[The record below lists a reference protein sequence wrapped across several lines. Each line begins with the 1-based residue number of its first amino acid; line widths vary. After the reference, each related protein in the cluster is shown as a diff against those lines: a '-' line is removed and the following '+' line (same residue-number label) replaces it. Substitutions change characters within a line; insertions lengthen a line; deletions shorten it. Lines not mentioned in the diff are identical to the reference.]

1 MVTKVG
7 AKTFIGKDIIHVAVF
22 KKKDTRTIYNMIYRD
37 GARGASYVK
46 RFSVTSITRDKAYE
60 LTKGTKSTKVIYFTA
75 NPNGEAELVTVLLRQ
90 TGSIKKLKFDLDF
103 SDMIVK
109 GRGSRGNIVTKYSVK
124 RIELKEKGL
133 STLKPR
139 KIWFDETVQRLNVD
153 QRGELLGDFTSED
166 RLLIIDQNGI
176 VKTVVPE
183 ITLHFNDAMIVLEKW
198 DPKKPISVI
207 YWEGEKELFYVKRFL
222 IENPDKEEKVI
233 SDHSKSYL
241 ETVFTDYRPVVELVF
256 AKKRGK
262 ERQENTELKLED
274 FISIKGITA
283 LGNQLTKYKLIEI
296 NPKEPLHYEP
306 AEETPLEELEVIE
319 EINVTVSDKKDQDT
333 SISKE
338 DSSGDVPKDNPIDP
352 EIDDEGQ
359 TLLF

>member
-1 MVTKVG
+1 
-7 AKTFIGKDIIHVAVF
+7 
-22 KKKDTRTIYNMIYRD
+22 
-37 GARGASYVK
+37 
-46 RFSVTSITRDKAYE
+46 
-60 LTKGTKSTKVIYFTA
+60 
-75 NPNGEAELVTVLLRQ
+75 
-90 TGSIKKLKFDLDF
+90 
-103 SDMIVK
+103 
-109 GRGSRGNIVTKYSVK
+109 
-124 RIELKEKGL
+124 
-133 STLKPR
+133 
-139 KIWFDETVQRLNVD
+139 
-153 QRGELLGDFTSED
+153 
-166 RLLIIDQNGI
+166 
-176 VKTVVPE
+176 
-183 ITLHFNDAMIVLEKW
+183 MIVLEKW

-296 NPKEPLHYEP
+296 NPNEPLHYEP
-306 AEETPLEELEVIE
+306 AEETPLEELEVID

-338 DSSGDVPKDNPIDP
+338 DSSSDVPKDNPIDP